1 MTDVSVWEEARQR
14 DANIDA
20 IQFDGKE
27 NTTKA
32 WVYNE
37 FGKKVVREVREDL
50 PPVLSTAAGAPR
62 RQAAKPVAK
71 IAWRPHVDAD
81 FNFSTI
87 IRKAIDE
94 ETTYHAHKLVF
105 KKHRRAQ
112 RS

>member
-37 FGKKVVREVREDL
+37 FGKKVVREARPSCRL
-50 PPVLSTAAGAPR
+50 PPAVRHRQDTANGGR
-62 RQAAKPVAK
+62 
-71 IAWRPHVDAD
+71 
-81 FNFSTI
+81 
-87 IRKAIDE
+87 
-94 ETTYHAHKLVF
+94 
-105 KKHRRAQ
+105 
-112 RS
+112 